1 LRLDESQA
9 AVLEQLTRAIV
20 NKIMHAPISRLRD
33 ETDREAGL
41 IRLEE
46 ARSLFGL
53 DDESTRTEA
62 RTRTET
68 EGEEGPNS

>member
-1 LRLDESQA
+1 M
-9 AVLEQLTRAIV
+9 LEQLTRSIV

-46 ARSLFGL
+46 ARALFALDAGPTGSVETDED
-53 DDESTRTEA
+53 DDEGSAEA
-62 RTRTET
+62 
-68 EGEEGPNS
+68 